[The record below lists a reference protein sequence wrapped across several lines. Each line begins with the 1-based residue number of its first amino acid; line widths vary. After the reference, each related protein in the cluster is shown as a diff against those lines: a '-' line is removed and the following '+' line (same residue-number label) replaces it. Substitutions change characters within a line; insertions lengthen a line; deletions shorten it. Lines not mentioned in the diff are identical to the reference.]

1 LKRFLESRRT
11 HSGVKWILQGL
22 PLDMTVTRRHGTGQA
37 PSVIR
42 EESHGLE
49 TYSFPLDKD
58 LSEIDFC
65 DIGDLNLPGDDLC
78 RSLFIIESVSSRFF
92 DMGKRVASFGGEHL
106 VTLPVVKAAV
116 KTFGDLVV
124 IHMDAH
130 ADLREK
136 YHGMKYNHATV
147 MRWIAEECLVSP
159 GSLYQFCIRS
169 GTREE
174 FEWGMA
180 NTSFYPGELLRP
192 LGKCL
197 ERINEKPVYI
207 TIDIDSVEPA
217 EAPGTGTPEPC
228 GTPAREIFEALYEMK
243 GLNVVGFD
251 IVEVSPPHD
260 VNNVTSV
267 LAAKMARE
275 CLIMWGGDNC

>member
-1 LKRFLESRRT
+1 
-11 HSGVKWILQGL
+11 
-22 PLDMTVTRRHGTGQA
+22 MTVTRRHGTAQA

-42 EESHGLE
+42 EESRGLE

-58 LSEIDFC
+58 LSEVDFC
-65 DIGDLNLPGDDLC
+65 DIGDLNLPGDDLG
-78 RSLFIIESVSSRFF
+78 RALEMIEAVSSRFYG
-92 DMGKRVASFGGEHL
+92 MGRKVASFGGEHL
-106 VTLPVVKAAV
+106 VTLPVVRAAV
-116 KTFGDLVV
+116 KTFRDLVV
-124 IHMDAH
+124 IHLDAH
-130 ADLREK
+130 ADLRDK

-147 MRWIAEECLVSP
+147 MRCIAENCLATP
-159 GSLYQFCIRS
+159 YSLYQFCIRS

-174 FEWGMA
+174 FEWGTA
-180 NTSFYPGELLRP
+180 NTSFFPGELLKP

-197 ERINEKPVYI
+197 EKIGGSPVYI
-207 TIDIDSVEPA
+207 SIDIDAVEPA

-228 GTPAREIFEALYEMK
+228 GTPGREIFEALYRMK

-260 VNNVTSV
+260 VNNITSV

-275 CLIMWGGDNC
+275 CLIMWGGDIC